1 MEQEYMA
8 RIGKGK
14 KTKNLIGKKTI
25 QSNGSLRMRAECQKT
40 MEVDGGGNEEK
51 REKIQGQKQMSELFG
66 LEFER
71 ESLVLGIKKWRG
83 EVSA

>member
-1 MEQEYMA
+1 M
-8 RIGKGK
+8 
-14 KTKNLIGKKTI
+14 
-25 QSNGSLRMRAECQKT
+25 
-40 MEVDGGGNEEK
+40 K
-51 REKIQGQKQMSELFG
+51 RRERRFQGQKQMSELFG